1 MKINVPEKYADL
13 YLKALTEKK
22 RALEE
27 RIEEFK
33 REIEEIDTHIS
44 NLTSMPIFKEPQFQ
58 TIAKWDTATYR
69 IQWSWTRKIGFYY
82 ESASQ
87 LATSAEVVD
96 FILEKEPEEDRSKV
110 RSSISAALSNGIR
123 SGQYKKFTDPVT
135 NTTYY
140 GPSEWFNSQEQPD
153 VVYIPD
159 NVRQRLTG

>member
-27 RIEEFK
+27 RIEEFR

-44 NLTSMPIFKEPQFQ
+44 NLTSMPIFQEPQFQ
-58 TIAKWDTATYR
+58 TIVKWEAATYR
-69 IQWSWTRKIGFYY
+69 TQWSWTRKITFYY
-82 ESASQ
+82 ETVNK
-87 LATSAEVVD
+87 LAPSGGIVD

-135 NTTYY
+135 NTAYY
-140 GPSEWFNSQEQPD
+140 GPAEWFNDQEQPD
-153 VVYIPD
+153 VTYIPE